1 MPYSGVPEG
10 SELEKKIER
19 CVESAMTDDPELDKS
34 AAIAICRDSIEN
46 KGLPMISQTKEGK
59 YKVKGYDDEFDSGPD
74 AVTFMRSMMTQKRKE
89 ALAQKGIYGPTSFE
103 ELDEFV
109 AAQEKADRMYWLNSD
124 FMWLVD
130 NAMWDP
136 EVDDKAT
143 AVRQLANEFGDRLDN
158 LAAETETAMKSQSF
172 TDKVKDIVQSIL
184 PKKKEPKNLEL
195 ATDSS
200 SLKFYKSGDDLKW
213 VATYSNNLRDDD
225 HPAEIISSQSHKKHV
240 ALVKAGLVNPPD
252 LWLWHEPDWSWG
264 VGEWVTY
271 DEHGDGVVFTHA
283 GGTVKKGFEEL
294 AEVVCGDNWGV
305 SHGMPIWSVSHSKDD
320 PTVITEH
327 ITEEVSPLPMWA
339 AANKFTSFS
348 LNKEDSMIPKEEKA
362 RLMADGISEDL
373 LNRLEQS
380 SAAKAQKA
388 QTQGRQHKEAQDAE
402 PTPEP
407 EAEVVEEPTADA
419 GDGTGTAQPATPA
432 PAVEEGT
439 VSIKEADLAAI
450 IKSVTT
456 LGERVSEL
464 TERVANY
471 ELASDNAV
479 AKKAAETPLASLLAH
494 MVKAVSPIDN
504 PQAAVD
510 GRTTLAKNAP
520 EETEPDPPRTGI
532 PMIDGFL
539 NGSGGTK

>member
-1 MPYSGVPEG
+1 
-10 SELEKKIER
+10 
-19 CVESAMTDDPELDKS
+19 
-34 AAIAICRDSIEN
+34 
-46 KGLPMISQTKEGK
+46 MISQTEDGK
-59 YKVKGYDDEFDSGPD
+59 FKVKGYDDEFDSGPN
-74 AVTFMRSMMTQKRKE
+74 AVAFMRSMMTQKRKE
-89 ALAQKGIYGPTSFE
+89 ALAHKGLYGPTSFD
-103 ELDEFV
+103 ELDEARV
-109 AAQEKADRMYWLNSD
+109 AQEKADRMYWLMSD
-124 FMWLVD
+124 FTWLVD
-130 NAMWDP
+130 NVVYDP
-136 EVDDKAT
+136 ETADKGS
-143 AVRQLANEFGDRLDN
+143 AVRQLANELSSKIDEINSEADSDMVKSKTF
-158 LAAETETAMKSQSF
+158 TE
-172 TDKVKDIVQSIL
+172 KVKDVVQSLL
-184 PKKKEPKNLEL
+184 PKKKEPNSLEL
-195 ATDSS
+195 VTDSG

-225 HPAEIISSQSHKKHV
+225 HPAEIISAQSHKKHV

-252 LWLWHEPDWSWG
+252 LWLWHEPDWNWG
-264 VGEWVTY
+264 TGEWVTY
-271 DEHGDGVVFTHA
+271 DEHEDGVVFTHA

-294 AEVVCGDNWGV
+294 AEVVCGDDWGV
-305 SHGMPIWSVSHSKDD
+305 SHGMPIWSVSHAKDD

-339 AANKFTSFS
+339 AANKFTSFT

-388 QTQGRQHKEAQDAE
+388 QTQGRQHKEADAA
-402 PTPEP
+402 TPPATEDVVEV
-407 EAEVVEEPTADA
+407 EATVEVEVVEEE
-419 GDGTGTAQPATPA
+419 AT
-432 PAVEEGT
+432 VEDGT

-471 ELASDNAV
+471 ELASENAV
-479 AKKAAETPLASLLAH
+479 AKKAAESPMASLLAH

-510 GRTTLAKNAP
+510 GRTSLAKNAP
-520 EETEPDPPRTGI
+520 AETEAVPPRTGI